1 MRTAQA
7 LGPAGR
13 LMRRDQIRDPEV
25 VRPVPSGAAQGERRA
40 AVVAPEPA
48 ADRGEGGRERVGLCG
63 RARQREGVE
72 TVDVVD
78 VDAVAGSSGGR
89 TSVASAPT
97 YGRRLLEKCEGPPV
111 TSACNTTRPVPRIRF
126 IAGVDGGLGVNSLAD
141 FCLLAGPTVGAHDL
155 LCTAPESASV
165 HRLAAALSTLGAN
178 TPRAEHGAGP
188 TPA

>member
-1 MRTAQA
+1 
-7 LGPAGR
+7 
-13 LMRRDQIRDPEV
+13 MRRNQIRDPEV

-111 TSACNTTRPVPRIRF
+111 TSACNTARSVPRIRF
-126 IAGVDGGLGVNSLAD
+126 IAGVGGGLGVNSLAD

-155 LCTAPESASV
+155 LCTGPRKRFRSPARRGAV
-165 HRLAAALSTLGAN
+165 HPGRQHSPGRARCGAVACVTIHRIRRRLAT
-178 TPRAEHGAGP
+178 
-188 TPA
+188 